1 MNHASISMSDNNQKI
16 KKRYNRIAGWYDI
29 METPM
34 EFGFSKWRQSMLDQ
48 ARGQT
53 LEVGIGTGKNIPYYP
68 DHVKLTGIDF
78 SEKMI
83 SVARKRYGD
92 RGNVGLRVM
101 DAQQMDFPDDSFD
114 TIVTSCV
121 FCSVPD
127 PVQGLKEIRRVSR
140 PGGQILMLEHVRS
153 HKPVIG
159 PMMDLLN
166 PLPLNIYGANI
177 NRETED
183 NLLRAGFTRDE
194 ISVTNL
200 WMDVFKAIRIQNMKD
215 ARSK

>member
-1 MNHASISMSDNNQKI
+1 MN
-16 KKRYNRIAGWYDI
+16 
-29 METPM
+29 
-34 EFGFSKWRQSMLDQ
+34 Q
-48 ARGQT
+48 AKGRT

-68 DHVKLTGIDF
+68 EHVDLTGIDF

-92 RGNVGLRVM
+92 RDHVGLMVM

-114 TIVTSCV
+114 TVVTSCV

-153 HKPVIG
+153 HKPLTG
-159 PMMDLLN
+159 PAMDLLN

-183 NLLRAGFTRDE
+183 NLLRAGFSRDE

-200 WMDVFKAIRIQNMKD
+200 WMDIFKAIRIENRKP
-215 ARSK
+215 AGSK

>member
-1 MNHASISMSDNNQKI
+1 MFDTNQKI
-16 KKRYNRIAGWYDI
+16 KKRYNRIAGLYDI

-34 EFGFSKWRQSMLDQ
+34 EFGFSKWRRSMLNQ
-48 ARGQT
+48 AKGRT

-68 DHVKLTGIDF
+68 EDVDLTGIDF

-92 RGNVGLRVM
+92 RGYVGLMVM
-101 DAQQMDFPDDSFD
+101 DAQHMEFPDDSFD
-114 TIVTSCV
+114 TVVTSCV

-153 HKPVIG
+153 HKPLIG
-159 PMMDLLN
+159 PVMDLLN
-166 PLPLNIYGANI
+166 FVPLNIYGANI

-183 NLLRAGFTRDE
+183 NLLRAGFSREE

-200 WMDVFKAIRIQNMKD
+200 WMDIFKAIRIQNMKH
-215 ARSK
+215 AISK